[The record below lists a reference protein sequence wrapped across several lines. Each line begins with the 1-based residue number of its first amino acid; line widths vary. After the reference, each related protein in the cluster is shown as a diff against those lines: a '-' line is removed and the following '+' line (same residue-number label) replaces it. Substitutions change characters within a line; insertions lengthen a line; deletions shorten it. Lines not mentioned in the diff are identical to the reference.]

1 MLSENYQSLVDSPD
15 DPDVWKKRAYL
26 VRDSSII
33 DYQDESEEELKRVEE
48 FAEQHPNNY
57 LFWDY
62 RRWIVEK
69 IGSEA
74 SRNELEFTKKIL
86 SSKGTHNYQVWSHR
100 QWVLKKFG
108 NRLWLDELQYCHEIL
123 EKDKFNVW
131 AWDQPGNE
139 GPWIYLK
146 FLYADDKKRLYTDPD
161 LECIY
166 VDVLAEAAFRLKSSA
181 ELDPRYKV
189 AYASVDSRGCIHALN
204 LIYDLMA
211 LGYQADRNTRLV
223 EAVDVLF
230 DKSTRSYSRKVLG
243 LTVRMNSKISRKVC
257 AVMPSLDAF
266 RILYC
271 YIFNGSPYF
280 HQTHTVD
287 EPCEPVTMDNS
298 SSCDI
303 SPQSQGRLNTILDCF
318 ITSLCRQ
325 EHEAFNEVLSSNSES
340 HLGWRNQLYERLC
353 QSYLLKRKGHVIAE
367 DDTLEDLKWDL
378 RQLVVKNIGTTSA
391 VVSAELD
398 YTMGIIKKNAYNRHA
413 WSHRQWVLQTLIG
426 DWVDEDGT
434 EIGFCR
440 KILDK
445 DSCNSYAWD
454 QICFVLTRWVPII
467 KAAAHGDEPMEPGD
481 GVFEKAL
488 ELELS
493 LENLISMEIDYAIK
507 VIGLEP
513 ENQFPWSHI
522 YAVCSFYPT
531 SCGSGPKVR
540 DAILRVLQGAR
551 DCVLGLDAV
560 GEGVMGGRVAS
571 SINAR
576 GVMNALNMLGD
587 IYNYRGGVD
596 DIKGDEEEKYRDVLN
611 ILWPNSN
618 SFVHRYDDIPISGR
632 MLAIMGHLK
641 ERLPGHT

>member
-1 MLSENYQSLVDSPD
+1 
-15 DPDVWKKRAYL
+15 
-26 VRDSSII
+26 
-33 DYQDESEEELKRVEE
+33 
-48 FAEQHPNNY
+48 
-57 LFWDY
+57 
-62 RRWIVEK
+62 
-69 IGSEA
+69 
-74 SRNELEFTKKIL
+74 
-86 SSKGTHNYQVWSHR
+86 
-100 QWVLKKFG
+100 
-108 NRLWLDELQYCHEIL
+108 
-123 EKDKFNVW
+123 
-131 AWDQPGNE
+131 
-139 GPWIYLK
+139 
-146 FLYADDKKRLYTDPD
+146 
-161 LECIY
+161 
-166 VDVLAEAAFRLKSSA
+166 
-181 ELDPRYKV
+181 
-189 AYASVDSRGCIHALN
+189 
-204 LIYDLMA
+204 
-211 LGYQADRNTRLV
+211 
-223 EAVDVLF
+223 
-230 DKSTRSYSRKVLG
+230 
-243 LTVRMNSKISRKVC
+243 
-257 AVMPSLDAF
+257 MPLLDAF

-271 YIFNGSPYF
+271 YMFNGSPYF
-280 HQTHTVD
+280 HQTHTLD

-298 SSCDI
+298 SCCEI
-303 SPQSQGRLNTILDCF
+303 SPQSRGRLNTILDCF

-340 HLGWRNQLYERLC
+340 HPGWRNQLYERLC

-378 RQLVVKNIGTTSA
+378 RQLVVKNIGTSA

-398 YTMGIIKKNAYNRHA
+398 YTMGIIKEDAYNRHA

-467 KAAAHGDEPMEPGD
+467 KAAGHGDEPMEPGD

-507 VIGLEP
+507 VIGSEP

-560 GEGVMGGRVAS
+560 SEGIMGVTGRRAAS
-571 SINAR
+571 SMNAR
-576 GVMNALNMLGD
+576 GIMNALNMLVD
-587 IYNYRGGVD
+587 IYDYCGGMY
-596 DIKGDEEEKYRDVLN
+596 DIKGDEEEKYRDVLK
-611 ILWPNSN
+611 ILCPNS
-618 SFVHRYDDIPISGR
+618 FLYGWELDIEIGHRV
-632 MLAIMGHLK
+632 LAIVIHLK
-641 ERLPGHT
+641 EGLAGHT